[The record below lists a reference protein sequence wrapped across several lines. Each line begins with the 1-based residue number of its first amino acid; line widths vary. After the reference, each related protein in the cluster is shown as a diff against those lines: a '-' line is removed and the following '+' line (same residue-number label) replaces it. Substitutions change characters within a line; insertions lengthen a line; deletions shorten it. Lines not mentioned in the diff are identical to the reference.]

1 MINDRD
7 INEIIVSSKF
17 PFGKQDFKYFIG
29 YKDTK
34 ERKRAWCIF
43 FPEMSMYKRY
53 SDKTNSMYLMI
64 KVESFF
70 DKYMIIWGKF
80 SNKIKKKF
88 NSELIY
94 NKKYLKTE
102 KGLNTKESFQC
113 FYIPVMLIHSVYR
126 KKMETIIL
134 KCF

>member
-1 MINDRD
+1 
-7 INEIIVSSKF
+7 
-17 PFGKQDFKYFIG
+17 
-29 YKDTK
+29 
-34 ERKRAWCIF
+34 
-43 FPEMSMYKRY
+43 
-53 SDKTNSMYLMI
+53 MYLMI
-64 KVESFF
+64 KVENFF

-80 SNKIKKKF
+80 SNIIKNKF